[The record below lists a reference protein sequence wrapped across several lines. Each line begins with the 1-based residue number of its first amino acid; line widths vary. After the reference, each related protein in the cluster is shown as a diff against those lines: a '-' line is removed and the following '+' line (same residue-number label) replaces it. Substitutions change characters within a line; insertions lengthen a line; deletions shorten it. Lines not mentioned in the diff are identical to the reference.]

1 MNWCA
6 TSRFRNTVS
15 DTTVPQF
22 ASPVQTSLDELVA
35 LQSIAAFVS
44 SRKRRTAAR
53 QQGTAPSK
61 HFGRGLDFAEV
72 REYHAG
78 DEVRMMDWNVTAR
91 TGRAHIKV
99 FTEERERPVLFVVD
113 QTASMN
119 FGTRGM
125 FKSAMAVRMA
135 GLLSWCALADG
146 DRIGGVVAT
155 PEHVMRIKPAGQKR
169 GLLRLL
175 QTLAH
180 SDDTPLNAMTTQHTL
195 LRALQ
200 QARTL
205 APSGSRLVLI
215 SDFLSV
221 DNAIEQEILGLL
233 RRVEITPICVQ
244 DALEHTLP
252 KRGLLPVRSRQADG
266 PSAVLDISRSAQGAH
281 AKRAATTRE
290 NINQLFLNGGQAVTH
305 VQSHQSLADA
315 AMQAWFGV
323 RALMP
328 QTVEANG

>member
-1 MNWCA
+1 MHS
-6 TSRFRNTVS
+6 T
-15 DTTVPQF
+15 
-22 ASPVQTSLDELVA
+22 LDELVG
-35 LQSIAAFVS
+35 LQSLAALVS

-99 FTEERERPVLFVVD
+99 FMEERERPVLFVVD

-125 FKSAMAVRMA
+125 FKSAMAVRLA
-135 GLLSWCALADG
+135 ALLSWCALAGG
-146 DRIGGVVAT
+146 DRIGGVVAF
-155 PEHVMRIKPAGQKR
+155 PEHVLRVKPAGERR

-175 QTLAH
+175 RVLAA
-180 SDDTPLNAMTTQHTL
+180 SNGGDVPGAMATDHTL

-200 QARTL
+200 QARSM

-215 SDFLSV
+215 SDFLTV
-221 DNAIEQEILGLL
+221 DNSIEQEIQGLL
-233 RRVEITPICVQ
+233 RRVEITPVCVQ
-244 DALEHTLP
+244 DALEHALP
-252 KRGLLPVRSRQADG
+252 KRGLLPVRSRRASAA
-266 PSAVLDISRSAQGAH
+266 SAVLDVSSSAQNAH
-281 AKRAATTRE
+281 AAKAVQTRE
-290 NINQLFLNGGQAVTH
+290 RIDQLFLNGGQAVTH
-305 VQSHQSLADA
+305 VQSHQQLVDV

-323 RALMP
+323 RAGSVD
-328 QTVEANG
+328 TVDANG